1 MKSLIGFGVLFFALS
16 FCGITD
22 KISKQISDSDST
34 SDSTTTADSD
44 STESTTNNGGDVEKP
59 TLTAEQQSIIDA
71 GSEAKWAEQGITWTV
86 PSGWNKMEVKKTSFN
101 YGAPSKGFLIGT
113 ISVMSADFPGETSLN
128 ATYTQALDQL
138 KNGKYQSVRWLEI
151 DGIKGVETI
160 EAMPEDK
167 SDSRR
172 HQWRGYRDYLGQN
185 QLVNI
190 MVTTSGEKFDGKK
203 DGFAAIMYSMKFV
216 K

>member
-1 MKSLIGFGVLFFALS
+1 
-16 FCGITD
+16 
-22 KISKQISDSDST
+22 
-34 SDSTTTADSD
+34 
-44 STESTTNNGGDVEKP
+44 
-59 TLTAEQQSIIDA
+59 
-71 GSEAKWAEQGITWTV
+71 
-86 PSGWNKMEVKKTSFN
+86 MEVKKTSFN

-113 ISVMSADFPGETSLN
+113 ISVMSAGFPFETSLN
-128 ATYTQALDQL
+128 AMYTQALGQL
-138 KNGKYQSVRWLEI
+138 KLGKYQSVRWLEI

-172 HQWRGYRDYLGQN
+172 HQWQSYRTYLGQV